1 MHGPDNDHTPFDNKM
16 AALRNAVKDYK
27 ESPEGKKQIYDFRR
41 AIEKRVKAVA
51 VCYFSFAPLTFTI
64 LYPTAAMVI
73 GAGVAAYAVRDVYKF
88 GSQNFLNKAWK
99 SVKSSW
105 KQVGSDALF
114 LAKLPFK
121 AIGYIFSKDEPSQ
134 KGDITP
140 ASANATPAPQVEAA
154 GTGFTQKL
162 RNIFAGSAPRDAA
175 ANSNA
180 PAHSVDITPA
190 AKPSNGPTPP
200 KPRGPEYRR

>member
-27 ESPEGKKQIYDFRR
+27 ESPEGKKQIYSVRR

-134 KGDITP
+134 HHACVCQCDARTAGRSGWHGFHPK
-140 ASANATPAPQVEAA
+140 AA
-154 GTGFTQKL
+154 QYFRRFRTARCGGQFQC
-162 RNIFAGSAPRDAA
+162 PRA
-175 ANSNA
+175 
-180 PAHSVDITPA
+180 
-190 AKPSNGPTPP
+190 
-200 KPRGPEYRR
+200 